1 MIAFSLIEQTNVI
14 LSPKGEESVEF
25 DLEVDSSV
33 VHLDSLRMT
42 TVGWH
47 PQTCLRVMQM
57 CHFEPAGRR
66 IYSQPVHPGCPQPGF
81 ISPPCGQGGN
91 TTEVQTDFSQVSFS
105 LSF

>member
-14 LSPKGEESVEF
+14 LSPQADKGITAATPGIAPCRGEESVEF

-47 PQTCLRVMQM
+47 PQTRLRVMQM
-57 CHFEPAGRR
+57 CHFEPEEAK
-66 IYSQPVHPGCPQPGF
+66 
-81 ISPPCGQGGN
+81 N
-91 TTEVQTDFSQVSFS
+91 
-105 LSF
+105 L

>member
-14 LSPKGEESVEF
+14 LSPQADKDITAATPGIAPRRGEES
-25 DLEVDSSV
+25 VDSSV

-57 CHFEPAGRR
+57 CHFEPEEAK
-66 IYSQPVHPGCPQPGF
+66 
-81 ISPPCGQGGN
+81 N
-91 TTEVQTDFSQVSFS
+91 
-105 LSF
+105 L